1 MNKNLKEITDWLSS
15 VIGTQ
20 SFNLE
25 PLREEASNRK
35 YFRIKTDKK
44 SFVLVDNSENTEQ
57 AANFLYS
64 SKLLINSSINVPEI
78 YAFSEDLRFMLMQD
92 LGEHTLDAATQVND
106 KEILIKALE
115 QLSLIYF
122 CDQDILKSCTK
133 DSLLKQTEAFT
144 EFCSEQGCNAN
155 EIQELELLRKEL
167 VENLLNQQFMPVHND
182 FERRNLMLFEDQL
195 FVIDFQDLNVGPIG
209 IDLASLLFEHDRD
222 YPEELLEEVLNLHII
237 NTGLQIEVDEIM
249 NHIMSALSHRSMRI
263 VGTFNRYFKDGKL
276 LNRKRDIEKFLS
288 RIYLGLNYLKKP
300 QIKIIE
306 KIL

>member
-92 LGEHTLDAATQVND
+92 LGEHTLDTATQVND
-106 KEILIKALE
+106 KEILVKALE

>member
-1 MNKNLKEITDWLSS
+1 LNKNLKEITDWLSS

-44 SFVLVDNSENTEQ
+44 SFVLVDNSKNTEQ

-106 KEILIKALE
+106 KEILVKALE

-222 YPEELLEEVLNLHII
+222 YSEELLEEVLNLHII

>member
-1 MNKNLKEITDWLSS
+1 LNKNLKEITDWLSS

-92 LGEHTLDAATQVND
+92 LGEQTLDAATQVND

>member
-106 KEILIKALE
+106 KEILVKALE

-249 NHIMSALSHRSMRI
+249 NHIMTALSHRSMRI

-306 KIL
+306 KML

>member
-106 KEILIKALE
+106 KEILVKALE

-222 YPEELLEEVLNLHII
+222 YSEELLEEVLNLHII

-249 NHIMSALSHRSMRI
+249 NHIMTALSHRSMRI

>member
-106 KEILIKALE
+106 KEILVKALE

-276 LNRKRDIEKFLS
+276 LNRKKDIEKFLS

>member
-1 MNKNLKEITDWLSS
+1 LNKNLKEITDWLSS

>member
-106 KEILIKALE
+106 KEILVKALE

-144 EFCSEQGCNAN
+144 EFCLEQGCNAN
-155 EIQELELLRKEL
+155 EIRELELLRKEL

-222 YPEELLEEVLNLHII
+222 YPEELLEEVINLHII

>member
-106 KEILIKALE
+106 KEILVKALE

-155 EIQELELLRKEL
+155 EIQELESLRKEL

-249 NHIMSALSHRSMRI
+249 NHIMTALSHRSMRI

>member
-1 MNKNLKEITDWLSS
+1 MSS

-106 KEILIKALE
+106 KEILVKALE

-222 YPEELLEEVLNLHII
+222 YPEELLEEVINLHII

>member
-92 LGEHTLDAATQVND
+92 LGEHTLDAATQAND
-106 KEILIKALE
+106 KEILVKALE

-209 IDLASLLFEHDRD
+209 IDLASLLFERDRD

>member
-106 KEILIKALE
+106 KEILVKALE

-144 EFCSEQGCNAN
+144 EYCSEQGCNAN

>member
-106 KEILIKALE
+106 KEILVKALE

-222 YPEELLEEVLNLHII
+222 YSEELLEEVLNLHII

>member
-1 MNKNLKEITDWLSS
+1 MNKNLKEITDWLTS

-106 KEILIKALE
+106 KEILVKALE

-144 EFCSEQGCNAN
+144 EFCLEQGCNAN

>member
-106 KEILIKALE
+106 KEILVKALE

>member
-106 KEILIKALE
+106 KEILVKALE

-144 EFCSEQGCNAN
+144 EFCSEQGCNAK

-222 YPEELLEEVLNLHII
+222 YPEELLDEVLNLHII
-237 NTGLQIEVDEIM
+237 NTGLQIELDEIM

-306 KIL
+306 KML

>member
-92 LGEHTLDAATQVND
+92 LGEHTLDVATQVND

>member
-1 MNKNLKEITDWLSS
+1 LNKNLKEITDWLSS

-25 PLREEASNRK
+25 RLREEASNRK

-92 LGEHTLDAATQVND
+92 LGEQTLDAATQVND
-106 KEILIKALE
+106 KEILVKALE

>member
-25 PLREEASNRK
+25 RLREEASNRK

-92 LGEHTLDAATQVND
+92 LGEQTLDAATQVND
-106 KEILIKALE
+106 KEILVKALE

>member
-106 KEILIKALE
+106 KEILVKALE

-222 YPEELLEEVLNLHII
+222 YPEELLEEVINLHII

-276 LNRKRDIEKFLS
+276 LNRKRDIKKFLS

>member
-106 KEILIKALE
+106 KEILVKALE

-144 EFCSEQGCNAN
+144 EFCLEQGCNAN

>member
-1 MNKNLKEITDWLSS
+1 LNKNLKEITDWLSS

-106 KEILIKALE
+106 KEILVKALE

>member
-44 SFVLVDNSENTEQ
+44 SFVLVDNSKNTEQ

-106 KEILIKALE
+106 KEILVKALE

-222 YPEELLEEVLNLHII
+222 YSEELLEEVLNLHII

>member
-64 SKLLINSSINVPEI
+64 SKLLKNSSINVPEI

-106 KEILIKALE
+106 KEILVKALE

-144 EFCSEQGCNAN
+144 EFCSEQGCNAD

>member
-1 MNKNLKEITDWLSS
+1 LNKNLKEITDWLSS

-106 KEILIKALE
+106 KEILVKALE

-222 YPEELLEEVLNLHII
+222 YPKELLEEVINLHII

>member
-106 KEILIKALE
+106 KEILVKALE

-155 EIQELELLRKEL
+155 EIKELELLRKEL

>member
-1 MNKNLKEITDWLSS
+1 LNKNLKEITDWLSS

-106 KEILIKALE
+106 KEILVKALE

-144 EFCSEQGCNAN
+144 EFCLEQGCNAN

>member
-106 KEILIKALE
+106 KEILVKALE

-144 EFCSEQGCNAN
+144 EFCSEQGCNAK

>member
-106 KEILIKALE
+106 KEILVKALE

-237 NTGLQIEVDEIM
+237 NTGLQIELDEIM

>member
-106 KEILIKALE
+106 KEILVKALE

-222 YPEELLEEVLNLHII
+222 YPEELLEEVINLHII

>member
-20 SFNLE
+20 SFTLE

>member
-35 YFRIKTDKK
+35 YFRIKTEKK

-106 KEILIKALE
+106 KEVLIKALE

>member
-106 KEILIKALE
+106 KEILVKALE

-263 VGTFNRYFKDGKL
+263 VGTFNRYFKVGKL
-276 LNRKRDIEKFLS
+276 LNRKRDIEIYS
-288 RIYLGLNYLKKP
+288 RC
-300 QIKIIE
+300 Q
-306 KIL
+306 

>member
-106 KEILIKALE
+106 KEILVKALE

-144 EFCSEQGCNAN
+144 EFCLEQGCNAN

-276 LNRKRDIEKFLS
+276 LNRKKDIEKFLS

>member
-106 KEILIKALE
+106 KEILVKALE

-222 YPEELLEEVLNLHII
+222 YSEELLEEVLNLHII

-306 KIL
+306 KML

>member
-1 MNKNLKEITDWLSS
+1 LNKNLKEITDWLSS

-106 KEILIKALE
+106 KEILVKALE

-222 YPEELLEEVLNLHII
+222 YPEELLEEVINLHII